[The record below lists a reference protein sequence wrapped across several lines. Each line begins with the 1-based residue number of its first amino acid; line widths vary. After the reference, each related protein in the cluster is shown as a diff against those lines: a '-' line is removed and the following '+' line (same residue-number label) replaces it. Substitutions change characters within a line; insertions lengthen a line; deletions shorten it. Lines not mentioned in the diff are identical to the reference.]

1 MQLLIHKIIRNI
13 VFQLQINLICVFH
26 HFSLV
31 IAFANSHTHT
41 HAPEAENIY
50 TQFMLNVSS

>member
-1 MQLLIHKIIRNI
+1 MQLLMYKIIRNI

-26 HFSLV
+26 NFSLV
-31 IAFANSHTHT
+31 IAFANSHT